1 MRPWMR
7 RKIRQGLGKSWPGLC
22 QSLLYLWERVRLPWR
37 RRPPGGLDGTAKEKD
52 VRDPRYD
59 ILFEPQ
65 LIGPHMA
72 KNRFY
77 QVPHCNG
84 GGYRDPSAAAAMR
97 GVKAEGGW
105 GVIFTE
111 QTEMH
116 PTSEITPFIELR
128 LWEDQDI
135 PAIACMAE
143 AMKTHGALAGIQ
155 LAYSGING
163 PNLYTKEVPLAPTAL
178 PIRTFTNDPVQARA
192 MDKSDIRNLRRW
204 FVNAARRCEAAGF
217 DLICLYGA
225 HGFGIFQHFLS
236 RATNQRGDEYGGSLE
251 NRSRFV
257 REVMADLREAVG
269 DRMALTLRVSLD
281 ETIGDLGFSNAEL
294 RDFIAM
300 NADLPDLWD
309 LAMGTWEDCSGP
321 SRFKEEAAQE
331 AWVLG
336 IRELSP
342 RPVVGVGRFTSPD
355 VMARMIRQ
363 GVLDFIGAARPSI
376 ADPFLP
382 RKIEEGRVEDI
393 RECIGCNICIT
404 GDMTQGMGRCTQN
417 PTWMEEWRRGWH
429 PEVIARRGESESVL
443 VIGSGP
449 AGLEAARAA
458 GMRGYD
464 VALAEARETL
474 GGRVARERLLPGL
487 SAWGR
492 VADYRLYQIG
502 QRANVQ
508 TYPASALSVDDVLS
522 FGFQNVCVATG
533 ARWRRDG
540 VARQHVVP
548 MPIDG
553 AMPVLTPDDIMEG
566 QMPRGHVVVFDDDHY
581 YMGGVLA
588 ELAARAGCNVTLVT
602 PSAFVSDWTAN
613 TLEQGAIHRRLAGM
627 GVRIVLNTGVA
638 AIHAGLVETA
648 CSYTSARGEIGCD
661 MVVMVAS
668 RQSDDTLYR
677 ALVARRADWA
687 DAGVQSVRVIG
698 DAAAPA
704 PIAWATF
711 AGHRYARELD
721 AGLWGEDWGD
731 TPSFRREVTALG
743 PR

>member
-1 MRPWMR
+1 M
-7 RKIRQGLGKSWPGLC
+7 
-22 QSLLYLWERVRLPWR
+22 
-37 RRPPGGLDGTAKEKD
+37 
-52 VRDPRYD
+52 RDPRYD
-59 ILFEPQ
+59 VLFEPQ
-65 LIGPHMA
+65 KIGPVTA

-116 PTSEITPFIELR
+116 HTSEITPFIELR

-135 PAIACMAE
+135 PSIAKMAA

-163 PNLYTKEVPLAPTAL
+163 PNMYTKEVPLAPSAL

-192 MDKSDIRNLRRW
+192 MDKTDIKNLRRW
-204 FVNAARRCEAAGF
+204 FVNAARRTQVAGF

-236 RATNQRGDEYGGSLE
+236 RATNQRSDEYGGSLE
-251 NRSRFV
+251 NRSRFA
-257 REVMADLREAVG
+257 REVIADMRDAVG
-269 DRMALTLRVSLD
+269 DTMGITLRVSLD
-281 ETIGDLGFSNAEL
+281 ETIGKLGFSNAEV

-300 NADLPDLWD
+300 NAELPDLWD

-331 AWVLG
+331 QWVTG

-355 VMARMIRQ
+355 VMVRMIKTGR
-363 GVLDFIGAARPSI
+363 LDFIGCARPSI
-376 ADPFLP
+376 AEPFLP
-382 RKIEEGRVEDI
+382 LKIDEGRVDDI
-393 RECIGCNICIT
+393 RECIGCNICIS

-429 PEVIARRGESESVL
+429 PEKIASKGGSQTVL
-443 VIGSGP
+443 IVGSGP
-449 AGLEAARAA
+449 AGLEAALAA
-458 GMRGYD
+458 AARGYD
-464 VALAEARETL
+464 VAVAEARGEF
-474 GGRVARERLLPGL
+474 GGRVTLERKLPGL

-492 VADYRLYQIG
+492 VADYRLYQLN
-502 QRANVQ
+502 QRPNVQ
-508 TYPASALSVDDVLS
+508 LYPVSALTADEVMD
-522 FGFQNVCVATG
+522 FGFQNICVATG
-533 ARWRRDG
+533 AHWRRDG
-540 VARQHVVP
+540 VSRQHVTP
-548 MPIDG
+548 MPIDA
-553 AMPVLTPDDIMEG
+553 AMPIYTPDDIMQG
-566 QMPRGHVVVFDDDHY
+566 RLPSGRVVLFDDDHY

-588 ELAARAGCNVTLVT
+588 ELCAQKGCDVVLIT

-613 TLEQGAIHRRLAGM
+613 TLEQSAIHRRLAGL
-627 GVRIVLNTGVA
+627 GVKITLNTGIA
-638 AIHAGLVETA
+638 AIHAGGVETN
-648 CSYTSARGEIGCD
+648 CTYTDARARLDCD
-661 MVVMVAS
+661 AVVMVAS
-668 RQSDDTLYR
+668 RLADD
-677 ALVARRADWA
+677 ALFHAIKARQADWA
-687 DAGVQSVRVIG
+687 GVGIRSVKLIG
-698 DAAAPA
+698 DAAAPS

-721 AGLWGEDWGD
+721 MPDIGD
-731 TPSFRREVTALG
+731 ALPFRREVTQLAVD
-743 PR
+743 

>member
-1 MRPWMR
+1 M
-7 RKIRQGLGKSWPGLC
+7 
-22 QSLLYLWERVRLPWR
+22 
-37 RRPPGGLDGTAKEKD
+37 
-52 VRDPRYD
+52 RDPRYD

-65 LIGPHMA
+65 KIGPVTA

-116 PTSEITPFIELR
+116 HTSEITPFIELR

-135 PAIACMAE
+135 PSIAKMAA

-163 PNLYTKEVPLAPTAL
+163 PNMYTKEVPLAPSAL

-192 MDKSDIRNLRRW
+192 MDKTDIKNLRRW
-204 FVNAARRCEAAGF
+204 FVTAAKRTRMAGF

-236 RATNQRGDEYGGSLE
+236 RATNQRRDEYGGSLE
-251 NRSRFV
+251 NRSRFA
-257 REVMADLREAVG
+257 REVIADMRDAVG
-269 DRMALTLRVSLD
+269 DTMGITLRVSLD
-281 ETIGDLGFSNAEL
+281 ETIGRLGFSNAEV

-300 NADLPDLWD
+300 NAELPDLWD
-309 LAMGTWEDCSGP
+309 LAMGSWEECSGP

-331 AWVLG
+331 QWVTG

-355 VMARMIRQ
+355 VMARMIRS
-363 GVLDFIGAARPSI
+363 GRLDFIGCARPSI

-382 RKIEEGRVEDI
+382 LKIDEGRVDDI

-429 PEVIARRGESESVL
+429 PEKIATKGESESVL
-443 VIGSGP
+443 IIGSGP

-458 GMRGYD
+458 ALRGYD
-464 VALAEARETL
+464 VAVAEARTEF
-474 GGRVARERLLPGL
+474 GGRVTLERKLPGL

-492 VADYRLYQIG
+492 VVDYRLYQIN
-502 QRANVQ
+502 QRPNVQ
-508 TYPASALSVDDVLS
+508 LYPGSNLSAEEVME

-533 ARWRRDG
+533 SHWRADG
-540 VARQHVVP
+540 VSRQHVVA
-548 MPIDG
+548 MPADA
-553 AMPVLTPDDIMEG
+553 AMPVYTPDDLMQG
-566 QMPRGHVVVFDDDHY
+566 RLPKGRVVLFDDDHY

-588 ELAARAGCNVTLVT
+588 ELCAQQGCDVVLVT

-613 TLEQGAIHRRLAGM
+613 TLEQASIHRRLVAAG
-627 GVRIVLNTGVA
+627 VKILLNTGLA
-638 AIHAGLVETA
+638 AIHADAVETN
-648 CSYTSARGEIGCD
+648 CSYTDTRARLACD
-661 MVVMVAS
+661 AVVMVAS
-668 RQSDDTLYR
+668 RTSDDALYH
-677 ALVARRADWA
+677 ALKAREGDWA
-687 DAGVQSVRVIG
+687 DAGIRSVKLIG

-711 AGHRYARELD
+711 AGHRYARDLD
-721 AGLWGEDWGD
+721 TADIGD
-731 TPSFRREVTALG
+731 ALPFRREVTQLAKE
-743 PR
+743 